1 MLTRQEREQAV
12 LDLYNQGKTIREI
25 AKDLRI
31 SFRDIGTVLKKEE
44 EKERQKRQLENNTT
58 TTADSNSTQPGMSLS
73 TQAYKLFSQ
82 GKTPVE
88 VAIKLDIRESEVTE
102 YYREHWRLKGL
113 YKLTLVYEEI
123 KSDIK
128 YFLELYGLSKAAAMS
143 TDHVVTLLKIAN
155 SNLPALENRYEKLR
169 RNVDYLESKTLDTN
183 ITLEELK
190 SRIQNAKQMLDYYH
204 LSCQK
209 EVSKML
215 QLHRQN
221 IGLEG
226 LLRQFKN
233 NNEDYIRIEYVAKQ
247 TVRSVLSDNRQLLK
261 LALLS
266 LIESLSADPI
276 KFNFLIHGVPP
287 LSISKSTI
295 IDYEG
300 SDGSYHTNPISA
312 YYNKNSYA
320 ETLTEL
326 IMNESA
332 SLSEKMVNDFANQT
346 MTNAAAGSS
355 AKLLHSLRYSDEQT
369 DHTQALL
376 AHRHITQTLMYDR

>member
-1 MLTRQEREQAV
+1 MLTRLEREQAV
-12 LDLYNQGKTIREI
+12 VDLHNQGKTIRDI
-25 AKDLRI
+25 AKEIRMSL
-31 SFRDIGTVLKKEE
+31 RDIGSVLKKEE

-58 TTADSNSTQPGMSLS
+58 TTADSDSTQPGMSLS

-82 GKTPVE
+82 GKSPVE
-88 VAIKLDIRESEVTE
+88 VAIKLDLRESEVTE
-102 YYREHWRLKGL
+102 YYKGYWKLKGL
-113 YKLTLVYEEI
+113 HELTIVYEEI

-143 TDHVVTLLKIAN
+143 TDHVITLLKIAN

-169 RNVDYLESKTLDTN
+169 RNVDYLESKTLDSN

-190 SRIQNAKQMLDYYH
+190 SQIQNAKQMLDFYH
-204 LSCQK
+204 SSCQK
-209 EVSKML
+209 KVSKML

-221 IGLEG
+221 IGLER

-295 IDYEG
+295 IDYAG
-300 SDGSYHTNPISA
+300 SDGSYHTNSISA

-326 IMNESA
+326 IVNESA
-332 SLSEKMVNDFANQT
+332 SLYEKMVNDFANQT
-346 MTNAAAGSS
+346 MTNAAAASS
-355 AKLLHSLRYSDEQT
+355 AKLLPSLGYSDEQN
-369 DHTQALL
+369 DTQKIL
-376 AHRHITQTLMYDR
+376 AYRHRVQTSVYDR